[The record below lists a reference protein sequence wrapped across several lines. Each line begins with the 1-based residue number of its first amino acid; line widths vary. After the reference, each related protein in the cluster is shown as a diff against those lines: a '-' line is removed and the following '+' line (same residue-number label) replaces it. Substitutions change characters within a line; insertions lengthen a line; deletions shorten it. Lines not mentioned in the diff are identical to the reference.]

1 MYYDAPGN
9 TEPLPTAIKQDWNDR
24 ILRKFHENAGYDSRF
39 FSIDPNAISDPI
51 EARPSWFG
59 DPAEPLFCRNEDV
72 ARNLSDWGVR
82 GRHAFHNEYCEYT
95 VVYRITSDGRTRPKR
110 VTVTTELRE
119 YWVTLAINDPDLLQN
134 AAESILGFQ
143 PTWQDLYG
151 HQDPHALS
159 PRDREIHFS
168 QQVGG
173 HGNSSSLEDPTKSG
187 QFIVPPQPVGT
198 LNRENALFMT
208 HPINGLDDL
217 LYIVMFGA
225 HPYARL
231 VNGVRQ
237 PANKEQIFRAT
248 YFGQPNPPVQLACRH
263 ADPAAAT
270 AAHQQA
276 YVGRRIAFANPL
288 GMYINQFTD
297 SVFTINNQPIP
308 PDWIRFSR
316 GKQRL
321 EFGPGDDDS
330 TFLDD
335 IDVTEGSQTKKVSGG
350 YDVVKRIEVG
360 PALLIGPESSV
371 GDDEYIDLTE
381 STDPI
386 SCSEASVCDFVRQ
399 VEQEYNN
406 RTALVR
412 NGPRSV
418 VIEPEQ
424 G

>member
-1 MYYDAPGN
+1 MLYDSPGN
-9 TEPLPTAIKQDWNDR
+9 TEALPPAIKQDWNDR
-24 ILRKFHENAGYDSRF
+24 IQRKFHENAAYNSRF
-39 FSIDPNAISDPI
+39 FSIDPNAVSDPI

-59 DPAEPLFCRNEDV
+59 DPAEPLFCRNEDI

-95 VVYRITSDGRTRPKR
+95 VVYRIAPDGSTRPKR

-119 YWVTLAINDPDLLQN
+119 YWVTLAMHDPDLLQIV
-134 AAESILGFQ
+134 AESVLGFQ
-143 PTWQDLYG
+143 PTWQDLYA

-159 PRDREIHFS
+159 PREREIHFS
-168 QQVGG
+168 RQVAG
-173 HGNSSSLEDPTKSG
+173 HGFSSSLEDPATG
-187 QFIVPPQPVGT
+187 QFIVPRQPIGA

-237 PANKEQIFRAT
+237 PATKEQIFRAT
-248 YFGQPNPPVQLACRH
+248 HFGQENPPVQLACRH

-276 YVGRRIAFANPL
+276 YAGRQIAFANPL

-297 SVFTINNQPIP
+297 SVFTINDQPIP
-308 PDWIRFSR
+308 AEWIRFSR
-316 GKQRL
+316 GRQRI
-321 EFGPGDDDS
+321 EFGPGDNDS
-330 TFLDD
+330 AFLDD
-335 IDVTEGSQTKKVSGG
+335 IDVSEGSETKKVTGG

-360 PALLIGPESSV
+360 PALLIGSESAVS
-371 GDDEYIDLTE
+371 DEEYIDLTE

-386 SCSEASVCDFVRQ
+386 SCSDASVCDFVRQ
-399 VEQEYNN
+399 VEDEYNN
-406 RTALVR
+406 QTALVR
-412 NGPRSV
+412 NGPRRV
-418 VIEPEQ
+418 FVEPDR